1 MQPQKNLNSPS
12 QPRDQDFEKSIA
24 YMFGI
29 KDATVIQAGYS
40 AALKAMDD
48 HPHASDKLPSV
59 MMPHFKKYYRSISE
73 KLAIDFDTECAAQFE
88 FELLIAHQQFAPLEQ
103 IVGIMN
109 GLYACVL
116 GGVPADYQLPSSK
129 RAELFIMKTTIQ
141 RDIGIMSEAQKKY
154 MQSLHQESEYILN
167 QHVARR
173 QKELQESM
181 F

>member
-1 MQPQKNLNSPS
+1 MQAQKNLNSPP
-12 QPRDQDFEKSIA
+12 QLRDQDFEKSIA

-29 KDATVIQAGYS
+29 KDASAIQAGYL

-48 HPHASDKLPSV
+48 HPASDKRPSV
-59 MMPHFKKYYRSISE
+59 MLPHFKQCYRIISE
-73 KLAIDFDTECAAQFE
+73 KLAIDFDIECAAQYE
-88 FELLIAHQQFAPLEQ
+88 FELFMAHQQFAPLGK
-103 IVGIMN
+103 IVEIMN

-116 GGVPADYQLPSSK
+116 GGAPADYQLPSSK

-141 RDIGIMSEAQKKY
+141 RDIGVLSDAQKKY
-154 MQSLHQESEYILN
+154 MQSLHQESEHILN